1 VAYSSEIDKLRAR
14 YNENP
19 KGRNFAPLA
28 DAYRKARQLDEAIAL
43 CNEGLQYHPD
53 YVSAHIVLGRC
64 LIDKKDDVA
73 AETSFRRV
81 LELDPENIIALKML
95 SDIALRSGRPHEA
108 VDWLTRLLQVDPMN
122 GEAAEALSVARGQ
135 LASPAPIALERAESV
150 SFESGPAAAGAPV
163 AITIPELPVVSPAA
177 EVGAAST
184 PPPEITEAP
193 TEALAKPEFRI
204 SAPIAAPPASGD
216 GGLESYD
223 GTIDFSGVEQDAA
236 PIEGITIEEQS
247 VELPQDVVPAEGLAR
262 THYEGSGMFKLGAAQ
277 AAEPAV
283 SGLPLILPEEE
294 TRPERGGETP
304 PPAARSVPMTSMFSD
319 DEGAADQ
326 SALSAAEPL
335 VTETMAELYL
345 QQGHVEDALR
355 VYRALL
361 ASRPG
366 DAALRA
372 KVDRLSAPRSE
383 ATVPS
388 PAPPQV
394 TQTAVDFLRRVFHGA
409 PGAPPETPASDGG
422 SAETMLDGV
431 FSAADDPEDE
441 PELLEVPEELE
452 IAEPPGAAAASAPV
466 GQMAPAPAT
475 PGAHLAGAPTQPA
488 SDALSLDRVFGDPG
502 TEPSRP
508 PGAATGPA
516 VGATTGFSFDEF
528 FSSPEPPPVE
538 ASGSASPTS
547 APPAR
552 SPRAGEPDQDLD
564 QFQAWLRSL
573 KA

>member
-43 CNEGLQYHPD
+43 CHEGLQHHPD

-95 SDIALRSGRPHEA
+95 SDIAMRSGRPHEA

-122 GEAAEALSVARGQ
+122 GEAAEALSLARGQ
-135 LASPAPIALERAESV
+135 MAAPTGPAVAVTVTELPAASI
-150 SFESGPAAAGAPV
+150 PAAAPV
-163 AITIPELPVVSPAA
+163 AAV
-177 EVGAAST
+177 
-184 PPPEITEAP
+184 PPPAVTEAP
-193 TEALAKPEFRI
+193 TEALAQPDFSL
-204 SAPIAAPPASGD
+204 SAPMPPPAAGD

-236 PIEGITIEEQS
+236 PIAGMTSEEQRVDVS
-247 VELPQDVVPAEGLAR
+247 PQDMVPADGLAR
-262 THYEGSGMFKLGAAQ
+262 THYEGSGMFKLSAAQ

-283 SGLPLILPEEE
+283 SGLPLILPEESA
-294 TRPERGGETP
+294 
-304 PPAARSVPMTSMFSD
+304 PAARGAEPPPTPRPIPVTSVFSD

-355 VYRALL
+355 VYQALL
-361 ASRPG
+361 AFRPG
-366 DAALRA
+366 DADLQA
-372 KVDRLSAPRSE
+372 KVDQLRAPRSE
-383 ATVPS
+383 PVARGT
-388 PAPPQV
+388 PAPAAPPA
-394 TQTAVDFLRRVFHGA
+394 QTAVEFLRRVFQGA
-409 PGAPPETPASDGG
+409 PGAAPVTPVVDATRAS
-422 SAETMLDGV
+422 TMLDDV
-431 FSAADDPEDE
+431 FGDAPDAAESPQ
-441 PELLEVPEELE
+441 PAGA
-452 IAEPPGAAAASAPV
+452 AEPASHPG
-466 GQMAPAPAT
+466 
-475 PGAHLAGAPTQPA
+475 GAPTQPA
-488 SDALSLDRVFGDPG
+488 TDALSLDRVFGERGSD
-502 TEPSRP
+502 S
-508 PGAATGPA
+508 GAPAPAAKGAA
-516 VGATTGFSFDEF
+516 VGATTGFSFDDF
-528 FSSPEPPPVE
+528 FSAPEPPSVDVRGD
-538 ASGSASPTS
+538 AGGDA
-547 APPAR
+547 AGAR
-552 SPRAGEPDQDLD
+552 PSRTGEPEQDLD